1 MCIASSTPIVILNL
15 KNPNAKPKYSHKTLL
30 STNQVNI
37 EKSDT
42 KRNMDISPITLN
54 GKVK

>member
-1 MCIASSTPIVILNL
+1 
-15 KNPNAKPKYSHKTLL
+15 LL

-42 KRNMDISPITLN
+42 KRNMDISPIKLN
-54 GKVK
+54 GTHIKPCYQLTR